1 MSSSSLAAG
10 KMKVFFCLI
19 ALGLIPEALSEVIL
33 PRNEAAESPYY
44 TTTYQ
49 ATKTSAWDVP
59 TLVPCPPIEW
69 TNTHPTPI
77 VQTTTVTKTLPGTT
91 AYVTSKITK
100 TIPSYTTITETDTYY
115 TWSTLTKYTTFTTR
129 TTETSYTGK
138 LGIYLVHLRRLRK
151 DIKLLQTIGRLHE
164 DLSTGTTFTTG
175 ERASPESYRLCV
187 SFAYL

>member
-1 MSSSSLAAG
+1 MSSSSLAKG
-10 KMKVFFCLI
+10 KMKVAFYLI
-19 ALGLIPEALSEVIL
+19 ALGLIPEALSDIIA

-138 LGIYLVHLRRLRK
+138 WGI
-151 DIKLLQTIGRLHE
+151 
-164 DLSTGTTFTTG
+164 
-175 ERASPESYRLCV
+175 
-187 SFAYL
+187 

>member
-1 MSSSSLAAG
+1 MRSSY
-10 KMKVFFCLI
+10 KVRCGFLPTHVKFVSCKGTMVYILYLI
-19 ALGLIPEALSEVIL
+19 FLGLIPEVLSDVIL
-33 PRNEAAESPYY
+33 PKDVAAESPYY

-69 TNTHPTPI
+69 TNTYPTPI

-100 TIPSYTTITETDTYY
+100 TIPSYTIITETDTYY

-129 TTETSYTGK
+129 TTETSYTG
-138 LGIYLVHLRRLRK
+138 
-151 DIKLLQTIGRLHE
+151 E
-164 DLSTGTTFTTG
+164 
-175 ERASPESYRLCV
+175 
-187 SFAYL
+187 